1 MWRNK
6 KVSLAF
12 PTYREKDSMFAA
24 IMDAVNTDLIDEV
37 LVINNNAEAGT
48 SEEVARAQKAAA
60 EVNPACLIREVSEP
74 IQGYG
79 AACMRGL
86 DEATGD
92 YVVLSEP
99 DGTFNAN
106 DVYKLV
112 AYADDYGIVFGS
124 RTVKEFIW
132 SGANM
137 WWFLRWG
144 NWFVAKM
151 LELLFNTNSLTD
163 VGCTMRLIKREELS
177 RMREYLTIRGSF
189 FGPQMLLV
197 AALLQLKFVQIPV
210 NYRSRIG
217 VSSVTGSFWK
227 AFYLGCQMITLI
239 FEYRFGKLYHGTG
252 FLSKRK
258 KVGLLR

>member
-1 MWRNK
+1 MWRDK
-6 KVSLAF
+6 KISLAF
-12 PTYREKDSMFAA
+12 PTYREKDSMFDA
-24 IMDAVNTDLIDEV
+24 IMSAVSTDIIDEV
-37 LVINNNAEAGT
+37 LVVNNNAEAGT
-48 SEEVARAQKAAA
+48 SEEVARAQRAA
-60 EVNPACLIREVSEP
+60 EGLKHFCTIREVSEP
-74 IQGYG
+74 VQGYG
-79 AACMRGL
+79 AACLRGL
-86 DEATGD
+86 DEARGD

-99 DGTFNAN
+99 DGTFTAN

-132 SGANM
+132 GGANM

-151 LELLFNTNSLTD
+151 LEVLFNTNSLTD

-177 RMREYLTIRGSF
+177 RMRGYLTIHGSF

-197 AALLQLKFVQIPV
+197 AALLKLKFVQIPV
-210 NYRSRIG
+210 NYRSRVG

-227 AFYLGCQMITLI
+227 AFQLGCQMIVLI
-239 FEYRFGKLYHGTG
+239 LEYRFGKLRHGTE
-252 FLSKRK
+252 FLTKRN
-258 KVGLLR
+258 KVGLFR